1 MRALLFISLI
11 FPCTAFASFVNSC
24 DLEVQLLEDASSQT
38 IYFNRNGLEQEL
50 TQPAI
55 IHGTVLNA
63 EAAGRADQGC
73 DHYIGKIIQKT
84 LNSKQRIR
92 LAKDQVVKVNILIKE
107 DANLPY
113 SETVTYLKDP
123 E

>member
-1 MRALLFISLI
+1 M
-11 FPCTAFASFVNSC
+11 
-24 DLEVQLLEDASSQT
+24 
-38 IYFNRNGLEQEL
+38 EQEQ

-55 IHGTVLNA
+55 IHGTVLNVK
-63 EAAGRADQGC
+63 AAGRADQGC
-73 DHYIGKIIQKT
+73 DHYIGEIIQKA
-84 LNSKQRIR
+84 LNSNQRIR
-92 LAKDQVVKVNILIKE
+92 LNKDQVVKINILIKE

>member
-1 MRALLFISLI
+1 MRTLLFISLI

-38 IYFNRNGLEQEL
+38 IYFNRNGLEQEQ

-63 EAAGRADQGC
+63 ETAGRADEGC
-73 DHYIGKIIQKT
+73 DHYVGEIIQKT
-84 LNSKQRIR
+84 LNSNQRIR
-92 LAKDQVVKVNILIKE
+92 LNKDQVVKINILIKE
-107 DANLPY
+107 DANLPH

>member
-24 DLEVQLLEDASSQT
+24 DLEVQLLEDASSRT
-38 IYFNRNGLEQEL
+38 IYFNRNGLEQEQ

-63 EAAGRADQGC
+63 ETAGRADQGC
-73 DHYIGKIIQKT
+73 DHYIGEIIQKA
-84 LNSKQRIR
+84 LNSNQRIR
-92 LAKDQVVKVNILIKE
+92 LNKDQVVKINILIKE

>member
-38 IYFNRNGLEQEL
+38 IYFNRNGLEQEQ

-63 EAAGRADQGC
+63 ETTGRADEGC
-73 DHYIGKIIQKT
+73 DHYVGEILQKA
-84 LNSKQRIR
+84 LNSNQRIR
-92 LAKDQVVKVNILIKE
+92 LAQDQVVKINILIKE

>member
-11 FPCTAFASFVNSC
+11 FPCTTFASFVNSC

-38 IYFNRNGLEQEL
+38 IYFNRNGLEQEQ

-55 IHGTVLNA
+55 IHGTVLNVKV
-63 EAAGRADQGC
+63 AGRADQGC
-73 DHYIGKIIQKT
+73 DHYIGEMIQKA
-84 LNSKQRIR
+84 LNSNQRIR
-92 LAKDQVVKVNILIKE
+92 LNKDQVVKINILIKE

-113 SETVTYLKDP
+113 SETVTYLKGP

>member
-1 MRALLFISLI
+1 MRTLLFISLI

-38 IYFNRNGLEQEL
+38 IYFNRNGLEQEQ

-63 EAAGRADQGC
+63 ETAGRADQGC
-73 DHYIGKIIQKT
+73 DHYVGEIIQKT
-84 LNSKQRIR
+84 LNSNQRIR
-92 LAKDQVVKVNILIKE
+92 LNKDQVVKINILIKE
-107 DANLPY
+107 DANLPH

>member
-11 FPCTAFASFVNSC
+11 FPCTALASFVNSC
-24 DLEVQLLEDASSQT
+24 NLEVQLLEDASSQT
-38 IYFNRNGLEQEL
+38 IYFNRNGLEQEQ

-55 IHGTVLNA
+55 IHGTVLNVK
-63 EAAGRADQGC
+63 AAGRADQGC
-73 DHYIGKIIQKT
+73 DHYIGKIIQKA
-84 LNSKQRIR
+84 LNSNQRIR
-92 LAKDQVVKVNILIKE
+92 LNKDQVVKINILIKD
-107 DANLPY
+107 DANLPF